1 MAVVET
7 VKVIAKNKQG
17 YMTINK
23 KDFTNKHTIF
33 KEEIPGVKKGKS
45 PKVKKEGAKNE

>member
-1 MAVVET
+1 MSIVET

-23 KDFTNKHTIF
+23 EDFTNKHTIF
-33 KEEIPGVKKGKS
+33 KEKEVPKEKES

>member
-23 KDFTNKHTIF
+23 EDFTNKHTIF
-33 KEEIPGVKKGKS
+33 KEKEVPKES
-45 PKVKKEGAKNE
+45 PKKKEGAKNE